1 MTHPLAPHAHE
12 VALRDKSTGEMFFRF
27 SVDAREFV
35 TMHPE
40 QYEYATELGA
50 SGTPIAP
57 PVETLAPPGPASPVA
72 DYAEALEALGYAQLQ
87 EMARRAGLQN
97 INLKKPAMIAALLP
111 HLEGGTLS
119 LTTPAQVL
127 GIAPAPQP

>member
-1 MTHPLAPHAHE
+1 MLAPAPTEARAVTVVRMWIDKFQREVLIDEDHPLALAQR
-12 VALRDKSTGEMFFRF
+12 A
-27 SVDAREFV
+27 
-35 TMHPE
+35 
-40 QYEYATELGA
+40 LGA